1 MPPRNKLKL
10 YFIRHATPDWNR
22 TDIPYMTPPGPPLT
36 PKGEKEAQALGA
48 FLKDQGVVKLYHSPF
63 ERTSKTAQIAA
74 GVNDI
79 PCLVETRLA
88 EWHGEVEAAEQVS
101 QRMLSVLDEAR
112 AESERIGPIGLVTHG
127 GPVAVL
133 LQELGLESEQLSAFK
148 RKFDHAN
155 PLPPAGAWEAEWNAE
170 DDSWTL
176 DLKFIPEVVSS

>member
-1 MPPRNKLKL
+1 
-10 YFIRHATPDWNR
+10 
-22 TDIPYMTPPGPPLT
+22 
-36 PKGEKEAQALGA
+36 
-48 FLKDQGVVKLYHSPF
+48 
-63 ERTSKTAQIAA
+63 
-74 GVNDI
+74 
-79 PCLVETRLA
+79 
-88 EWHGEVEAAEQVS
+88 
-101 QRMLSVLDEAR
+101 MLSVLDEAR